1 MPVAFVPEPE
11 PVHGEVRKN
20 GIPTASLRETRGEY
34 TLVVG
39 GNADLKAGVEKTESI
54 EEQLARLQAEGHS
67 LNQAVARVARER
79 ALPRNE
85 VYAQAHRSGG
95 R

>member
-1 MPVAFVPEPE
+1 MA
-11 PVHGEVRKN
+11 KC
-20 GIPTASLRETRGEY
+20 GIAEIRT
-34 TLVVG
+34 
-39 GNADLKAGVEKTESI
+39 DLKAGVEITESI

-85 VYAQAHRSGG
+85 VYVRAHRGEG
-95 R
+95 RPGKLPEL